1 MYSVHLFLV
10 DQAYGGAE
18 EGGWWYMVGSPE
30 DHPANK
36 TFKTKAQAV
45 TYKRS
50 LEDLEDEL
58 NEGRRSIDS
67 VLSEGEFRFLVS
79 EGEALPFPEFK
90 PHYE

>member
-10 DQAYGGAE
+10 NQAYGGAE
-18 EGGWWYMVGSPE
+18 EGGWWYQVGSPE

-36 TFKTKAQAV
+36 VFKTAGQADR
-45 TYKRS
+45 YKRK

-67 VLSEGEFRFLVS
+67 VLSEGCYRFLVCY
-79 EGEALPFPEFK
+79 GEALPFPEFK